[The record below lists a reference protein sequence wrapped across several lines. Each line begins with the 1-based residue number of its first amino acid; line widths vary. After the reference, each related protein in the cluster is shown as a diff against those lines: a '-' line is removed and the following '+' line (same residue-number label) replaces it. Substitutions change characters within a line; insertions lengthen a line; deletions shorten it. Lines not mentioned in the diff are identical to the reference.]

1 MQSLSRGPGDYDLNR
16 IPGVLQHG
24 GFPIRKKGALGEAE
38 KGGSREREV
47 GRTFTECFK
56 GLLRKVCSRH
66 VVQLPPPYSYETIGE
81 KHATCR
87 CFLD

>member
-1 MQSLSRGPGDYDLNR
+1 MQSLSQGPGDYDLNR

-66 VVQLPPPYSYETIGE
+66 VDNCPLHIPMRPLGKNMPLVG
-81 KHATCR
+81 A
-87 CFLD
+87 F